1 MTICSCRGKGP
12 PCFRAKRG
20 RLRIASSRVRL
31 AGVVALLK
39 RRRQKKCPAGEIH
52 LSPAGHKQKR
62 LVPGRL
68 CRLTTFRDFDDVR
81 RTITQNGLAGRVRS
95 VLRVALPLNS
105 RELFLL
111 GGPFERGGRGQ
122 PAGDGLRDRVEVAG
136 ADEALM

>member
-1 MTICSCRGKGP
+1 SL
-12 PCFRAKRG
+12 CFPAKRG
-20 RLRIASSRVRL
+20 RLRIAPSRVRP

-39 RRRQKKCPAGEIH
+39 RRGQKKNAPQGEIH

-68 CRLTTFRDFDDVR
+68 CRLTTLRDFDDVR
-81 RTITQNGLAGRVRS
+81 RTIAQNGLAGRVRS

-122 PAGDGLRDRVEVAG
+122 PAGDGLRDGVE
-136 ADEALM
+136 